1 MMIDIKDLGW
11 ITRYNDM
18 NITQAKYRIKLSNE
32 IYIDKLLEEHDWLL
46 NDETISNL
54 PIPVKMN
61 KVLIKEWNQLNHLFW
76 KMTNKLYK
84 FKWV

>member
-61 KVLIKEWNQLNHLFW
+61 KVLIKE
-76 KMTNKLYK
+76 
-84 FKWV
+84 